1 LAGTGKTTT
10 LNAIAKELAPKRGL
24 YLAFN
29 KSIAD
34 EAKSRFPLNMD
45 CRTAHSLAFH
55 AAGRP
60 YQKRFGNITGK
71 KAAQALNLKE
81 GVLGFSVTGTGVVAI
96 ETVMRFLRSADE
108 KLTEKH
114 VPLNLLSR
122 LESVEDK
129 NAMCIYAVHYATQ
142 LWKKMF
148 DTTSSLPVP
157 HDLYLKLWSLEKP
170 KLNVDFIL
178 FDEAQDADPV
188 MLSVIQ
194 AQNCQKIYVGD
205 RHQQI
210 YSWRGAV
217 NAMNAIQTEK
227 TTPLCQSFRFGT
239 AIANAANAILD
250 LPDNLKLLGFS
261 SVDSILTKL
270 ETPHA
275 IVCRTNFGVVEQV
288 IIAMENKR
296 SVHVNGGTRD
306 LVALLRGAEDLIAG
320 RETYVRELAVFASW
334 EELVE
339 HSETESGAELKPLVK
354 LVYSYGKNL
363 NSLIML
369 LENTKQSEKD
379 ADLIVTTA
387 HKSKGREW
395 SSVKLNNDFF
405 DEKDKRYSLEE
416 RNLLYVAATRAKQK
430 LDGLTC
436 EAFQNSIRHAF
447 A

>member
-1 LAGTGKTTT
+1 M
-10 LNAIAKELAPKRGL
+10 EPH
-24 YLAFN
+24 
-29 KSIAD
+29 

-45 CRTAHSLAFH
+45 CRTAHSLAFR
-55 AAGRP
+55 AVGRP
-60 YQKRFGNITGK
+60 YQQRFGNITGK

-81 GVLGFSVTGTGVVAI
+81 GVLGFSVAGIGSVTV

-108 KLTEKH
+108 KLTDKH
-114 VPLNLLSR
+114 VPTHLLSR
-122 LESVEDK
+122 LESDKDK
-129 NAMCIYAVHYATQ
+129 NAMCIYATHYANQ
-142 LWKKMF
+142 LWEKMC
-148 DTTSSLPVP
+148 DTNNTLPVP
-157 HDLYLKLWSLEKP
+157 HDLYLKIWSLQKP

-205 RHQQI
+205 RYQQI

-227 TTPLCQSFRFGT
+227 TTPLCQSFRFGSV
-239 AIANAANAILD
+239 IANAANAILD

-261 SVDSILTKL
+261 SVDSMLTKL
-270 ETPHA
+270 ETPKA
-275 IVCRTNFGVVEQV
+275 IICRTNFGLVEQI
-288 IIAMENKR
+288 IIAMGAKR
-296 SVHVNGGTRD
+296 SVYVNGGTRD
-306 LVALLRGAEDLIAG
+306 LVTLLRGAEDLIAG
-320 RETYVRELAVFASW
+320 RETYVRELAIFSSW

-339 HSETESGAELKPLVK
+339 HSETECGAELKPLVK
-354 LVYSYGKNL
+354 LIYSYGKNL

-369 LENTKQSEKD
+369 LENTKQSEKE
-379 ADLIVTTA
+379 ADVTITTA
-387 HKSKGREW
+387 HKAKGREW

-405 DEKDKRYSLEE
+405 CERDKRYSLEE

-436 EAFQNSIRHAF
+436 EAFQNLTRHAF